1 MFPALVLKG
10 PDVILNSVGRRF
22 KELTCDKVFL
32 LHLPSFSVFFA
43 LRISITIQRSW
54 VTSLGKSSLLSAP
67 SHHKTKLGSF
77 RTFMGSHLFLPLRDL
92 NWSFQYHTCDYCIQ
106 SCVSCSW
113 PYKLYQV
120 CDPDVLCTSP
130 LRENTCAHYSKKLNE
145 WKIRGKNVSFISVC
159 SVPNI

>member
-10 PDVILNSVGRRF
+10 PDVILNSVGHRF

-54 VTSLGKSSLLSAP
+54 VTSFGKSSLLPAP
-67 SHHKTKLGSF
+67 PHDKTKLGSF
-77 RTFMGSHLFLPLRDL
+77 KAFMGSHLCLPLRDL
-92 NWSFQYHTCDYCIQ
+92 NWSFQYQTCDFIVFSHVCLVHGLINYTK
-106 SCVSCSW
+106 CVTQMCCA
-113 PYKLYQV
+113 QV
-120 CDPDVLCTSP
+120 HWEDM
-130 LRENTCAHYSKKLNE
+130 CAHNSKMLNE
-145 WKIRGKNVSFISVC
+145 WKIRGKNVSFSSEC